1 MIKEFA
7 QKWLE
12 KFRDPNIYYIE
23 LVEHYFADDCRVLG
37 FEMDCGHKMELLHE
51 YKEVTMRYKSLM
63 GKAEIEFLT
72 GQDKLHGIDRIMK
85 RDERTCDYEYNKAS
99 VEHTA
104 VIRLK
109 VTEYSGKI
117 NPVSGNAE

>member
-1 MIKEFA
+1 
-7 QKWLE
+7 
-12 KFRDPNIYYIE
+12 
-23 LVEHYFADDCRVLG
+23 
-37 FEMDCGHKMELLHE
+37 
-51 YKEVTMRYKSLM
+51 
-63 GKAEIEFLT
+63 
-72 GQDKLHGIDRIMK
+72 MK